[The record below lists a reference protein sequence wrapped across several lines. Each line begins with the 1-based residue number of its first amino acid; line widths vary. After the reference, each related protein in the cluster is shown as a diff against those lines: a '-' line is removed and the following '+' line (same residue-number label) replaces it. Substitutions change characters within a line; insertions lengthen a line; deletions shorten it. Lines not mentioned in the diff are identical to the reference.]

1 MAIGT
6 DRYASRADT
15 LLFIACLGLSIAA
28 LSLPPQW
35 RDQLAQG
42 LQQSVLAPFIFLQRQ
57 TELLAAARTR
67 YDNVVAQRDSAAL
80 AAAFLPELRSEN
92 SRLRGLLGLSA
103 RLGGGYVS
111 AEILHQPEPTNPLS
125 FVVSAGRR
133 EGVRRLSAVVS
144 PEGLVGLVSSVGEHS
159 SVVLSWAHPEFR
171 ASAIAQ
177 DGSVVGIA
185 APHGAEGPNV
195 WLLEL
200 QGVLYRQQVLPGTV
214 IVTSGLG
221 GVFPRGIPIGVVV
234 GPESEEKGWGRTYLV
249 RPAVHPAELSH
260 VMVLTSPRPAGADL
274 RNAFTTPQDSIDRGE
289 VPPE

>member
-15 LLFIACLGLSIAA
+15 LLFIACVGLSIAV
-28 LSLPPQW
+28 LSMPDRW
-35 RDQLAQG
+35 RDPLAQG

-67 YDNVVAQRDSAAL
+67 YDNVVAQRDSSAL
-80 AAAFLPELRSEN
+80 AAAFLPELRNEN
-92 SRLRGLLGLSA
+92 ARLRALLGLSA

-111 AEILHQPEPTNPLS
+111 AEILHQPEPTSPLG

-133 EGVRRLSAVVS
+133 EGVRPLSAVVS
-144 PEGLVGLVSSVGEHS
+144 PEGLVGLVASVGEHS

-171 ASAIAQ
+171 ASA
-177 DGSVVGIA
+177 
-185 APHGAEGPNV
+185 PHGAEGPGV

-200 QGVLYRQQVLPGTV
+200 QGVLYRQQVPAGTV

-234 GPESEEKGWGRTYLV
+234 GPAGEEKGWGRTYLV

-260 VMVLTSPRPAGADL
+260 VMILTAPRPAGADL
-274 RNAFTTPQDSIDRGE
+274 RNAFTAPRDSGTTSE
-289 VPPE
+289 APPR

>member
-15 LLFIACLGLSIAA
+15 LLFIACVGLSIAA

-35 RDQLAQG
+35 RDPLAQG
-42 LQQSVLAPFIFLQRQ
+42 LRQSVLAPFLFLQRQ
-57 TELLAAARTR
+57 TELLAAARYR
-67 YDNVVAQRDSAAL
+67 YDAVVAQRDSVAL
-80 AAAFLPELRSEN
+80 AATFLPELRSEN
-92 SRLRGLLGLSA
+92 GRLRSLAGLEG

-125 FVVSAGRR
+125 FVVSAGKK
-133 EGVRRLSAVVS
+133 EGVRPLSAVVS
-144 PEGLVGLVSSVGEHS
+144 PEGLVGLVASVDEHT

-171 ASAIAQ
+171 ASAIAT

-185 APHGAEGPNV
+185 APHGAEGPSV

-200 QGVLYRQQVLPGTV
+200 QGVLYRKQVPAGTV

-221 GVFPRGIPIGVVV
+221 GGVSRRVPLRGVVRSV
-234 GPESEEKGWGRTYLV
+234 REEKRLGTAQLV
-249 RPAVHPAELSH
+249 PAA
-260 VMVLTSPRPAGADL
+260 
-274 RNAFTTPQDSIDRGE
+274 
-289 VPPE
+289 